1 MSDYLDATNE
11 ELLKDYFSEAETMVD
26 NLESN
31 ILAIEN
37 DPDNHDAIDEI
48 FRAAHTLKGN
58 SAAVEFTEISTF
70 AHTMEDLLDEVRSDR
85 VKVNEDIV
93 DTLLKALDVIKAM
106 LEERTNGSVYGESVE
121 EITNKIRSLIPGNS
135 SGNSGSKPAAAAP
148 KAPAPQPAAQNVP
161 ASNSSSEKVDLSEYE
176 LLELKQGCV
185 GGQKLWQLSIVFDE
199 SNPMKSVGGIQ
210 VFAALKACGTV
221 LKTVPDFDALYSDEF
236 YKNVTYYVASTNSQE
251 QIEDTAFL
259 DDVTVS
265 VDAKCIDNAVASDSA
280 SHAQQNLSQN
290 VSAPAAQSAP
300 VQNVQPQPATQK
312 TETAPQPAENKAA
325 ASNSVASSPAANKP
339 AETKAAPAKAPAK
352 GAPASG
358 HAQQSSILRVDS
370 KRIDYLLNLVSETVI
385 TKAAFNQSQQH
396 LADMLVQFQTLD
408 SSYKEK
414 IRRMFEQLPQ
424 YLEEIQNGVAVKDIK
439 ANIMNEFGDVANFFD
454 AFENRFKDLNS
465 KFHSSTQ
472 NLGRITGE
480 LQEGVMKIR
489 MVPISQIF
497 DRFPRVV
504 RDLQK
509 DLGKKVR
516 LLIEG
521 EETELDKTVIDDLMD
536 PIMHC
541 VRNSVDHGIEMPE
554 QRKEEGKDETGT
566 VLLKAANEGN
576 MIVIEVVDDGFG
588 IDIEKVR
595 AKAIEKGLIHPN
607 KVLTEQ
613 EAANLIFMPGFS
625 TSEKITNISG
635 RGVGL
640 DVVKTMIEKL
650 NGTVNVTTEKG
661 KGSKFTIRL
670 PLTLA
675 IIQGLL
681 VRVGREVYSIPIAN
695 VIESVRV
702 KKSEINTIDN
712 YEVLNVRNEVIS
724 VLRLSR
730 LFNIKT
736 KDDGEYCFVV
746 IVGSQDKKIGVM
758 VDNLI
763 GEEDVVIKPLRDQF
777 TQSPG
782 IAGASILGDGSVSLI
797 IDVTQLLELG
807 VRQEIEARQESGIL
821 SE

>member
-1 MSDYLDATNE
+1 MSDYLDSTNE
-11 ELLKDYFSEAETMVD
+11 ELLKDYFSESEMMVD

-37 DPDNHDAIDEI
+37 DPNNHDAIDEI

-58 SAAVEFTEISTF
+58 SATVEFSEIAHF
-70 AHTMEDLLDEVRSDR
+70 AHTMEDLLDEVRSDKI
-85 VKVNEDIV
+85 KVTEDIV
-93 DTLLKALDVIKAM
+93 DTLLTALDVIKAM
-106 LEERTNGSVYGESVE
+106 LEERKNGSVYGESVE
-121 EITNKIRSLIPGNS
+121 EITNKIKSMIG
-135 SGNSGSKPAAAAP
+135 GGGSAPAPKAAAP
-148 KAPAPQPAAQNVP
+148 AVAPTPQAAPSAPAASSAASTV
-161 ASNSSSEKVDLSEYE
+161 ALSEYE
-176 LLELKQGCV
+176 LAELKQGCEP
-185 GGQKLWQLSIVFDE
+185 GQQLWSVAVTFDE
-199 SNPMKSVGGIQ
+199 NNPMNSVGGIQ

-221 LKTVPDFDALYSDEF
+221 LKTIPDFDALYEDEF
-236 YKNVTYYVASTNSQE
+236 HKDVTYFVASNNTAE
-251 QIEDTAFL
+251 QLEDTAFL
-259 DDVTVS
+259 DDVTLS
-265 VDAKCIDNAVASDSA
+265 VDAKNLDNAVASDSA
-280 SHAQQNLSQN
+280 PVQAAAPQPSAPVAPVPQAASP
-290 VSAPAAQSAP
+290 APAAAP
-300 VQNVQPQPATQK
+300 AAEAPKKEAPKPAAKTAPAT
-312 TETAPQPAENKAA
+312 
-325 ASNSVASSPAANKP
+325 
-339 AETKAAPAKAPAK
+339 
-352 GAPASG
+352 G
-358 HAQQSSILRVDS
+358 HAQHSTILRVDS
-370 KRIDYLLNLVSETVI
+370 KRVDNLMNLVSETVI
-385 TKAAFNQSQQH
+385 TKASFNQSQQQF
-396 LADMLVQFQTLD
+396 ADMLIQFQTLD

-414 IRRMFEQLPQ
+414 VRRMFEQLPQ

-439 ANIMNEFGDVANFFD
+439 ANITNEFGDIASIFD

-480 LQEGVMKIR
+480 LQEGIMKIR
-489 MVPISQIF
+489 MVPISQVF

-509 DLGKKVR
+509 DLGKKVN
-516 LLIEG
+516 LLLEG
-521 EETELDKTVIDDLMD
+521 EDTELDKTVVDDLMD

-541 VRNSVDHGIEMPE
+541 VRNSVDHGIESPE
-554 QRKEEGKDETGT
+554 ERKNAGKDETGT

-576 MIVIEVVDDGFG
+576 SIVIDVVDDGGG
-588 IDIEKVR
+588 INVEKVK
-595 AKAIEKGLIHPN
+595 AKAIDKGLIHPS
-607 KVLTEQ
+607 KVLSDQ
-613 EAANLIFMPGFS
+613 EAAQLIFLPGFS
-625 TSEKITNISG
+625 TAEKITNVSG

-650 NGTVNVTTEKG
+650 NGTIQVTSEHG
-661 KGSKFTIRL
+661 KGSKFSIRL

-681 VRVGREVYSIPIAN
+681 VRVGREVYSIPIAS

-702 KKSEINTIDN
+702 KKEEINTIDN

-730 LFNIKT
+730 LFNIRT
-736 KDDGEYCFVV
+736 NEDGEYCFVV

-782 IAGASILGDGSVSLI
+782 ISGASILGDGSVSLI
-797 IDVTQLLELG
+797 IDVGQLLELG
-807 VRQEIEARQESGIL
+807 VRQEIQARQES
-821 SE
+821 SVED

>member
-37 DPDNHDAIDEI
+37 DPSNHDAIDEI

-106 LEERTNGSVYGESVE
+106 LEARTSGSVYGESVE
-121 EITNKIRSLIPGNS
+121 EITNKIRSLIPGN
-135 SGNSGSKPAAAAP
+135 GSAAEAAKKVPSQPVLQNVAAP
-148 KAPAPQPAAQNVP
+148 V
-161 ASNSSSEKVDLSEYE
+161 SNPSSSEKIDLSEYE
-176 LLELKQGCV
+176 LLELKQGCSK
-185 GGQKLWQLSIVFDE
+185 GQKLWQISIVFDE
-199 SNPMKSVGGIQ
+199 TNPMKSVGGIQ

-236 YKNVTYYVASTNSQE
+236 YKNVTYYLASTNSQP

-265 VDAKCIDNAVASDSA
+265 VDARCIDNAVASDSTA
-280 SHAQQNLSQN
+280 RVSQETVPVQNS
-290 VSAPAAQSAP
+290 VSPVAQSAP
-300 VQNVQPQPATQK
+300 AQNVSTPPASPK
-312 TETAPQPAENKAA
+312 TEPVPQPAENKAVAEKTA
-325 ASNSVASSPAANKP
+325 AAKTEPAK
-339 AETKAAPAKAPAK
+339 TPAKA
-352 GAPASG
+352 APASG

-396 LADMLVQFQTLD
+396 FADMLVQFQTLD

-439 ANIMNEFGDVANFFD
+439 SNIMNEFGDVANFFD

-588 IDIEKVR
+588 IDIERVR

-613 EAANLIFMPGFS
+613 EAANLIFLPGFS

-736 KDDGEYCFVV
+736 KDDAEYCFVV

>member
-1 MSDYLDATNE
+1 MSDYLDSTNE
-11 ELLKDYFSEAETMVD
+11 ELLKDYFSESEMMVD

-37 DPDNHDAIDEI
+37 DPNNHDAIDEI

-58 SAAVEFTEISTF
+58 SATVEFSEIAHF
-70 AHTMEDLLDEVRSDR
+70 AHTMEDLLDEVRSDKI
-85 VKVNEDIV
+85 KVTEDIV
-93 DTLLKALDVIKAM
+93 DTLLTALDVIKAM
-106 LEERTNGSVYGESVE
+106 LEERKNGSVYGESVE
-121 EITNKIRSLIPGNS
+121 EITNKIKSMIG
-135 SGNSGSKPAAAAP
+135 GGGSAPAPKAAAP
-148 KAPAPQPAAQNVP
+148 AVAPTPQAAPSAPAASSAASTV
-161 ASNSSSEKVDLSEYE
+161 ALSEYE
-176 LLELKQGCV
+176 LAELKQGCEP
-185 GGQKLWQLSIVFDE
+185 GQQLWSVAVTFDE
-199 SNPMKSVGGIQ
+199 NNPMNSVGGIQ

-221 LKTVPDFDALYSDEF
+221 LKTIPDFDALYEDEF
-236 YKNVTYYVASTNSQE
+236 HKDVTYFVASNNTAE
-251 QIEDTAFL
+251 QLEDTAFL
-259 DDVTVS
+259 DDVTLS
-265 VDAKCIDNAVASDSA
+265 VDAKNLDNAVASDSA
-280 SHAQQNLSQN
+280 PVQAAAPQPSAPVAPAPQAASP
-290 VSAPAAQSAP
+290 APAAAP
-300 VQNVQPQPATQK
+300 AAEAPKKEAPKPAAKTAPAT
-312 TETAPQPAENKAA
+312 
-325 ASNSVASSPAANKP
+325 
-339 AETKAAPAKAPAK
+339 
-352 GAPASG
+352 G
-358 HAQQSSILRVDS
+358 HAQQSTILRVDS
-370 KRIDYLLNLVSETVI
+370 KRVDNLMNLVSETVI
-385 TKAAFNQSQQH
+385 TKASFNQSQQQF
-396 LADMLVQFQTLD
+396 ADMLIQFQTLD

-414 IRRMFEQLPQ
+414 VRRMFEQLPQ

-439 ANIMNEFGDVANFFD
+439 ANITNEFGDIASIFD

-480 LQEGVMKIR
+480 LQEGIMKIR
-489 MVPISQIF
+489 MVPISQVF

-509 DLGKKVR
+509 DLGKKVN
-516 LLIEG
+516 LLLEG
-521 EETELDKTVIDDLMD
+521 EDTELDKTVVDDLMD

-541 VRNSVDHGIEMPE
+541 VRNSVDHGIESPE
-554 QRKEEGKDETGT
+554 ERKNAGKDETGT

-576 MIVIEVVDDGFG
+576 SIVIDVVDDGGG
-588 IDIEKVR
+588 INVEKVK
-595 AKAIEKGLIHPN
+595 AKAIDKGLIHPS
-607 KVLTEQ
+607 KVLSDQ
-613 EAANLIFMPGFS
+613 EAAQLIFLPGFS
-625 TSEKITNISG
+625 TAEKITNVSG

-650 NGTVNVTTEKG
+650 NGTIQVTSEHG
-661 KGSKFTIRL
+661 KGSKFSIRL

-681 VRVGREVYSIPIAN
+681 VRVGREVYSIPIAS

-702 KKSEINTIDN
+702 KKEEINTIDN

-730 LFNIKT
+730 LFNIRT
-736 KDDGEYCFVV
+736 NEDGEYCFVV

-782 IAGASILGDGSVSLI
+782 ISGASILGDGSVSLI
-797 IDVTQLLELG
+797 IDVGQLLELG
-807 VRQEIEARQESGIL
+807 VRQEIQARQES
-821 SE
+821 SVED

>member
-1 MSDYLDATNE
+1 MSDYLDSTNE
-11 ELLKDYFSEAETMVD
+11 ELLKDYFSESEMMVD

-37 DPDNHDAIDEI
+37 DPNNHDAIDEI

-58 SAAVEFTEISTF
+58 SATVEFSEIAHF
-70 AHTMEDLLDEVRSDR
+70 AHTMEDLLDEVRSDKI
-85 VKVNEDIV
+85 KVTEDIV
-93 DTLLKALDVIKAM
+93 DTLLTALDVIKAM
-106 LEERTNGSVYGESVE
+106 LEERKNGSVYGESVE
-121 EITNKIRSLIPGNS
+121 EITNKIKSMIG
-135 SGNSGSKPAAAAP
+135 GGGSAPAPKAAAP
-148 KAPAPQPAAQNVP
+148 AVAPTPQAAPSAPAASSAASTV
-161 ASNSSSEKVDLSEYE
+161 ALSEYE
-176 LLELKQGCV
+176 LAELKQGCEP
-185 GGQKLWQLSIVFDE
+185 GQQLWSVAVTFDE
-199 SNPMKSVGGIQ
+199 NNPMNSVGGIQ

-221 LKTVPDFDALYSDEF
+221 LKTIPDFDALYEDEF
-236 YKNVTYYVASTNSQE
+236 HKDVTYFVASNNTAE
-251 QIEDTAFL
+251 QLEDTAFL
-259 DDVTVS
+259 DDVTLS
-265 VDAKCIDNAVASDSA
+265 VDAKNLDNAVASDSA
-280 SHAQQNLSQN
+280 PVQAAAPQPSAPVAPVPQAASP
-290 VSAPAAQSAP
+290 APAAAP
-300 VQNVQPQPATQK
+300 AAEAPKKEAPKPAAKTAPAT
-312 TETAPQPAENKAA
+312 
-325 ASNSVASSPAANKP
+325 
-339 AETKAAPAKAPAK
+339 
-352 GAPASG
+352 G
-358 HAQQSSILRVDS
+358 HAQQSTILRVDS
-370 KRIDYLLNLVSETVI
+370 KRVDNLMNLVSETVI
-385 TKAAFNQSQQH
+385 TKASFNQSQQQF
-396 LADMLVQFQTLD
+396 ADMLIQFQTLD

-414 IRRMFEQLPQ
+414 VRRMFEQLPQ

-439 ANIMNEFGDVANFFD
+439 ANITNEFGDIASIFD

-480 LQEGVMKIR
+480 LQEGIMKIR
-489 MVPISQIF
+489 MVPISQVF

-509 DLGKKVR
+509 DLGKKVN
-516 LLIEG
+516 LLLEG
-521 EETELDKTVIDDLMD
+521 EDTELDKTVVDDLMD

-541 VRNSVDHGIEMPE
+541 VRNSVDHGIESPE
-554 QRKEEGKDETGT
+554 ERKNAGKDETGT

-576 MIVIEVVDDGFG
+576 SIVIDVVDDGGG
-588 IDIEKVR
+588 INVEKVK
-595 AKAIEKGLIHPN
+595 AKAIDKGLIHPS
-607 KVLTEQ
+607 KVLSDQ
-613 EAANLIFMPGFS
+613 EAAQLIFLPGFS
-625 TSEKITNISG
+625 TAEKITNVSG

-650 NGTVNVTTEKG
+650 NGTIQVTSEHG
-661 KGSKFTIRL
+661 KGSKFSIRL

-681 VRVGREVYSIPIAN
+681 VRVGREVYSIPIAS

-702 KKSEINTIDN
+702 KKEEINTIDN

-730 LFNIKT
+730 LFNIRT
-736 KDDGEYCFVV
+736 NEDGEYCFVV

-782 IAGASILGDGSVSLI
+782 ISGASILGDGSVSLI
-797 IDVTQLLELG
+797 IDVGQLLELG
-807 VRQEIEARQESGIL
+807 VRQEIQARQES
-821 SE
+821 SVED

>member
-1 MSDYLDATNE
+1 MSDYLDADNE

-37 DPDNHDAIDEI
+37 DPTNHDAIDEI

-70 AHTMEDLLDEVRSDR
+70 AHKMEDLLDEVRSDR

-106 LEERTNGSVYGESVE
+106 LEARTNGSVYGESVE
-121 EITNKIRSLIPGNS
+121 EITNKIESLIPGKGGAS
-135 SGNSGSKPAAAAP
+135 APAPKPAASAP
-148 KAPAPQPAAQNVP
+148 QQTPSAQTSAPAANAGGN
-161 ASNSSSEKVDLSEYE
+161 SNKVNLSEYE
-176 LLELKQGCV
+176 LLELKQGCT
-185 GGQKLWQLSIVFDE
+185 GGQKLWSISAVFDE
-199 SNPMKSVGGIQ
+199 NNPMKSVGGIQ

-236 YKNVTYYVASTNSQE
+236 YKDVTYYVASTNTQE
-251 QIEDTAFL
+251 QLEDTAFL
-259 DDVTVS
+259 DDVTIS
-265 VDAKCIDNAVASDSA
+265 VDAKCIDNAVASDSEPAAA
-280 SHAQQNLSQN
+280 SQPAVPQPTAQ
-290 VSAPAAQSAP
+290 VSAPAAPSQPASQPAQSAP
-300 VQNVQPQPATQK
+300 
-312 TETAPQPAENKAA
+312 AA
-325 ASNSVASSPAANKP
+325 AAPAAPKP
-339 AETKAAPAKAPAK
+339 AEAPKPAAAPAKPAAK
-352 GAPASG
+352 GAPATG

-385 TKAAFNQSQQH
+385 IKAAFNQSQQH

-408 SSYKEK
+408 STYKEK

-424 YLEEIQNGVAVKDIK
+424 YLEEIQNGVSVKDIK
-439 ANIMNEFGDVANFFD
+439 ANIQNEFGDIANFFD
-454 AFENRFKDLNS
+454 AFENKFKDLNS

-509 DLGKKVR
+509 ELGKKVK
-516 LLIEG
+516 LIIEG

-541 VRNSVDHGIEMPE
+541 VRNSVDHGIETPE
-554 QRKEEGKDETGT
+554 KRKEEGKDETGT

-576 MIVIEVVDDGFG
+576 MIVIEVVDDGYG
-588 IDIEKVR
+588 IDIDKVR
-595 AKAIEKGLIHPN
+595 EKAIQKGLIHPN
-607 KVLTEQ
+607 KILTEQ

-625 TSEKITNISG
+625 TSDKITNISG

-640 DVVKTMIEKL
+640 DVVKTMIDKL
-650 NGTVNVTTEKG
+650 NGTVQVTTAKG

-681 VRVGREVYSIPIAN
+681 VRVGREIYSIPIAN

-736 KDDGEYCFVV
+736 ETEGEYCFVV
-746 IVGSQDKKIGVM
+746 IVGSQDKKVGVM
-758 VDNLI
+758 VDALI

-782 IAGASILGDGSVSLI
+782 IAGASVLGDGSVSLI

-821 SE
+821 NE

>member
-1 MSDYLDATNE
+1 MSDYLDADNE

-37 DPDNHDAIDEI
+37 DPSNHDAVDEI

-106 LEERTNGSVYGESVE
+106 LEARTGGSVYSESVE
-121 EITNKIRSLIPGNS
+121 DITNKIRSLIPGEK
-135 SGNSGSKPAAAAP
+135 GSVQASALAPKTAPVSQPAPVSAPAA
-148 KAPAPQPAAQNVP
+148 NNDV
-161 ASNSSSEKVDLSEYE
+161 SLEKLGLSEYE
-176 LLELKQGCV
+176 FLELKQGCT
-185 GGQKLWQLSIVFDE
+185 GGQKLWRLSVVFDE
-199 SNPMKSVGGIQ
+199 NNPMKSVGGIQ

-236 YKNVTYYVASTNSQE
+236 YKDVVYFVGSSNTQD
-251 QIEDTAFL
+251 QLEDTAFL

-265 VDAKCIDNAVASDSA
+265 VDAACIENASSSDSETAKPAQVHSAANPVPVQNAVSA
-280 SHAQQNLSQN
+280 KAESAPQ
-290 VSAPAAQSAP
+290 VPAPAAPAVSAAP
-300 VQNVQPQPATQK
+300 APEAKKEEPQ
-312 TETAPQPAENKAA
+312 
-325 ASNSVASSPAANKP
+325 
-339 AETKAAPAKAPAK
+339 KAAPAKPAAK
-352 GAPASG
+352 TAPASG

-396 LADMLVQFQTLD
+396 FADMLVQFQTLD
-408 SSYKEK
+408 STYKEK
-414 IRRMFEQLPQ
+414 VRRMFEQLPQ
-424 YLEEIQNGVAVKDIK
+424 YLEEIQNGVSVKDIK
-439 ANIMNEFGDVANFFD
+439 ANITNEFGDISTFFD
-454 AFENRFKDLNS
+454 VFENKFKDLNS

-509 DLGKKVR
+509 ELGKKVR
-516 LLIEG
+516 LIIEG

-541 VRNSVDHGIEMPE
+541 VRNSVDHGIELPE
-554 QRKEEGKDETGT
+554 ERKEAGKDETGT

-576 MIVIEVVDDGFG
+576 MIVIEIVDDGFG
-588 IDIEKVR
+588 IDVEKVR
-595 AKAIEKGLIHPN
+595 SKAIEKGLVHPN
-607 KVLTEQ
+607 KILTEQ

-625 TSEKITNISG
+625 TSDKITNISG

-640 DVVKTMIEKL
+640 DVVKTMIDKL
-650 NGTVNVTTEKG
+650 NGTVTVTTEKG

-695 VIESVRV
+695 VMESVRV

-736 KDDGEYCFVV
+736 QTEGDYCFVV

-758 VDNLI
+758 VDNLV

>member
-121 EITNKIRSLIPGNS
+121 EITNKIRSLIPENS
-135 SGNSGSKPAAAAP
+135 FGNSGNKAAAEAP
-148 KAPAPQPAAQNVP
+148 KTPAPQISVQNVA
-161 ASNSSSEKVDLSEYE
+161 ASAPNSSSEKVDLSEYE

-236 YKNVTYYVASTNSQE
+236 YKNVTYYVASTNTQE

-280 SHAQQNLSQN
+280 SQTKQSSVQN
-290 VSAPAAQSAP
+290 VSAAAPQNAPAQNVQAQPAAQ
-300 VQNVQPQPATQK
+300 K
-312 TETAPQPAENKAA
+312 TEAASQPAENKAA
-325 ASNSVASSPAANKP
+325 ASNSTANKP
-339 AETKAAPAKAPAK
+339 AESKSAPAKAPAK

>member
-11 ELLKDYFSEAETMVD
+11 ELLKDYFSESEMMVD

-37 DPDNHDAIDEI
+37 DPTNHDAIDEI

-58 SAAVEFTEISTF
+58 SATVEFGEIAHF
-70 AHTMEDLLDEVRSDR
+70 AHTMEDLLDEVRSDKI
-85 VKVNEDIV
+85 KVTEDIV
-93 DTLLKALDVIKAM
+93 DTLLTALDVIKAM
-106 LEERTNGSVYGESVE
+106 LEERKNGSVYGESVD
-121 EITNKIRSLIPGNS
+121 EITEKIKGMIAAGGGAPKASAAAPAPAAPEPVS
-135 SGNSGSKPAAAAP
+135 APAAASAQSSAP
-148 KAPAPQPAAQNVP
+148 TIA
-161 ASNSSSEKVDLSEYE
+161 LSEYE
-176 LLELKQGCV
+176 LAELKQGCEA
-185 GGQKLWQLSIVFDE
+185 GQQLWAISVSFDE
-199 SNPMKSVGGIQ
+199 SNPMNSVGGIQ

-221 LKTVPDFDALYSDEF
+221 LKTIPDFDALYEDEF
-236 YKNVTYYVASTNSQE
+236 HKDVTYFVASTNSAE
-251 QIEDTAFL
+251 ELEDTAFL
-259 DDVTVS
+259 DDVTLS
-265 VDAKCIDNAVASDSA
+265 VDAKNIDNAVASDSSTA
-280 SHAQQNLSQN
+280 ET
-290 VSAPAAQSAP
+290 APAAAPAPAP
-300 VQNVQPQPATQK
+300 VA
-312 TETAPQPAENKAA
+312 ETP
-325 ASNSVASSPAANKP
+325 KP
-339 AETKAAPAKAPAK
+339 AETPAPAAAPASAPAPEAKKEAPKAAAKAAPAT
-352 GAPASG
+352 G
-358 HAQQSSILRVDS
+358 HAQQSTILRVDS
-370 KRIDYLLNLVSETVI
+370 KRVDNLMNLVSETVI
-385 TKAAFNQSQQH
+385 TKASFNQSQQQF
-396 LADMLVQFQTLD
+396 ADMLIQFQTLD

-424 YLEEIQNGVAVKDIK
+424 YLEEIQNGTAVKDVK
-439 ANIMNEFGDVANFFD
+439 ANITNEFGDISTIFD

-480 LQEGVMKIR
+480 LQEGIMKIR
-489 MVPISQIF
+489 MVPISQVF

-509 DLGKKVR
+509 DLGKKVN
-516 LLIEG
+516 LILEG
-521 EETELDKTVIDDLMD
+521 EDTELDKTVVDDLMD

-541 VRNSVDHGIEMPE
+541 VRNSVDHGIESPE
-554 QRKEEGKDETGT
+554 VRKNAGKDETGT

-576 MIVIEVVDDGFG
+576 SIVIDVVDDGGG
-588 IDIEKVR
+588 INAEKVKQ
-595 AKAIEKGLIHPN
+595 KAIDKGLIHPS
-607 KVLTEQ
+607 KVLTDQ
-613 EAANLIFMPGFS
+613 EAAQLIFLPGFS
-625 TSEKITNISG
+625 TAEKITNVSG

-650 NGTVNVTTEKG
+650 NGTIQVTSEHG
-661 KGSKFTIRL
+661 KGSKFSIRL

-681 VRVGREVYSIPIAN
+681 VRVGREVYSIPIAS

-712 YEVLNVRNEVIS
+712 HEVLNVRNEVIS

-730 LFNIKT
+730 LFNIRT
-736 KDDGEYCFVV
+736 NEDGDYCFVV

-782 IAGASILGDGSVSLI
+782 ISGASILGDGSVSLI

-807 VRQEIEARQESGIL
+807 VRQEIEARQDSGYGA
-821 SE
+821 

>member
-1 MSDYLDATNE
+1 MSDYLDSTNE
-11 ELLKDYFSEAETMVD
+11 ELLKDYFSESELMVD

-37 DPDNHDAIDEI
+37 DPNNRDAIDEI

-58 SAAVEFTEISTF
+58 SATVEFSEIAHF
-70 AHTMEDLLDEVRSDR
+70 AHTMEDLLDEVRSDK
-85 VKVNEDIV
+85 VKVTEDVV
-93 DTLLKALDVIKAM
+93 DTLLTALDVIKAM
-106 LEERTNGSVYGESVE
+106 LEARTNGSVYGESVD
-121 EITNKIRSLIPGNS
+121 EISEKIRGMIAG
-135 SGNSGSKPAAAAP
+135 GGASKAAAP
-148 KAPAPQPAAQNVP
+148 APKSSPAPKAAPAA
-161 ASNSSSEKVDLSEYE
+161 SSESTVVALSEYE
-176 LLELKQGCV
+176 LVELRQGCAP
-185 GGQKLWQLSIVFDE
+185 GEQLWAVTVTFDE
-199 SNPMKSVGGIQ
+199 NNPMNSVGGIQ

-221 LKTVPDFDALYSDEF
+221 LKTIPDFDALYEDEF
-236 YKNVTYYVASTNSQE
+236 YKEVTYFISSNSTGE
-251 QIEDTAFL
+251 QLEDTAFL
-259 DDVTVS
+259 DDVTLS
-265 VDAKCIDNAVASDSA
+265 VDAKNLENAVASDSDAAAA
-280 SHAQQNLSQN
+280 SQAPAPASPAPQ
-290 VSAPAAQSAP
+290 APAAESAP
-300 VQNVQPQPATQK
+300 
-312 TETAPQPAENKAA
+312 APQPA
-325 ASNSVASSPAANKP
+325 ASSEVAAKKEASKPAAKS
-339 AETKAAPAKAPAK
+339 
-352 GAPASG
+352 APASG
-358 HAQQSSILRVDS
+358 HAQQSTILRVDS
-370 KRIDYLLNLVSETVI
+370 KRVDNLMNLVSETVI
-385 TKAAFNQSQQH
+385 TKASFNQSQQQF
-396 LADMLVQFQTLD
+396 ADMLIQFQSLD
-408 SSYKEK
+408 ASYKEK

-424 YLEEIQNGVAVKDIK
+424 YLEEIQNGVAIKDIK
-439 ANIMNEFGDVANFFD
+439 ANITNEYGDITTFFD

-480 LQEGVMKIR
+480 LQEGIMKIR
-489 MVPISQIF
+489 MVPISQVF

-509 DLGKKVR
+509 DLGKKVN
-516 LLIEG
+516 LLLEG
-521 EETELDKTVIDDLMD
+521 EDTELDKTVVDDLMD

-541 VRNSVDHGIEMPE
+541 VRNSVDHGIESPE
-554 QRKEEGKDETGT
+554 ERKKAGKNETGT

-576 MIVIEVVDDGFG
+576 SIVIDVVDDGGG
-588 IDIEKVR
+588 INVEKVK
-595 AKAIEKGLIHPN
+595 AKAINKGLIHPS
-607 KVLTEQ
+607 KVLSDQ
-613 EAANLIFMPGFS
+613 EAAQLIFLPGFS
-625 TSEKITNISG
+625 TAEKITNVSG

-650 NGTVNVTTEKG
+650 NGTIQVTSEHG
-661 KGSKFTIRL
+661 KGSKFSIRL

-681 VRVGREVYSIPIAN
+681 VRVGREVYSIPIAS

-712 YEVLNVRNEVIS
+712 HEVLNVRNEVIS

-730 LFNIKT
+730 LFNIRT
-736 KDDGEYCFVV
+736 NENGDYCFVV

-782 IAGASILGDGSVSLI
+782 ISGASILGDGSVSLI

-807 VRQEIEARQESGIL
+807 VRQEIRARHETGI
-821 SE
+821 EE

>member
-1 MSDYLDATNE
+1 MSDYLDSTNE
-11 ELLKDYFSEAETMVD
+11 ELLKDYFSESEMMVD

-37 DPDNHDAIDEI
+37 DPNNHDAIDEI

-58 SAAVEFTEISTF
+58 SATVEFSEIAHF
-70 AHTMEDLLDEVRSDR
+70 AHTMEDLLDEVRSDKI
-85 VKVNEDIV
+85 KVTEDIV
-93 DTLLKALDVIKAM
+93 DTLLTALDVIKAM
-106 LEERTNGSVYGESVE
+106 LEERKNGSVYGESVD
-121 EITNKIRSLIPGNS
+121 EITAKIKGMIAG
-135 SGNSGSKPAAAAP
+135 GGAAP
-148 KAPAPQPAAQNVP
+148 KAPAPSAPAPQPAPAASAP
-161 ASNSSSEKVDLSEYE
+161 ASSESAPTVNLSEYE
-176 LLELKQGCV
+176 LVELKQGCEP
-185 GGQKLWQLSIVFDE
+185 GQQLWSVSVTFDE
-199 SNPMKSVGGIQ
+199 SNPMNSVGGIQ

-221 LKTVPDFDALYSDEF
+221 LKTIPDFDALYEDEF
-236 YKNVTYYVASTNSQE
+236 HKDVVYFVATTNSGE
-251 QIEDTAFL
+251 QLEDTAFL
-259 DDVTVS
+259 DDVTLS
-265 VDAKCIDNAVASDSA
+265 VDAKNLTNAVASDSGA
-280 SHAQQNLSQN
+280 TETPA
-290 VSAPAAQSAP
+290 APA
-300 VQNVQPQPATQK
+300 PA
-312 TETAPQPAENKAA
+312 APQPAP
-325 ASNSVASSPAANKP
+325 VAEAPKP
-339 AETKAAPAKAPAK
+339 AEPAPQPAAAAPAAEAPKKEAPKPAAK
-352 GAPASG
+352 TAPASG
-358 HAQQSSILRVDS
+358 HAQQSTILRVDS
-370 KRIDYLLNLVSETVI
+370 KRVDNLMNLVSETVI
-385 TKAAFNQSQQH
+385 TKASFNQSQQQF
-396 LADMLVQFQTLD
+396 ADMLIQFQNLD

-439 ANIMNEFGDVANFFD
+439 ANITNDFGDIATFFD

-480 LQEGVMKIR
+480 LQEGIMKIR
-489 MVPISQIF
+489 MVPISQVF

-509 DLGKKVR
+509 DLGKKVN
-516 LLIEG
+516 LLLEG
-521 EETELDKTVIDDLMD
+521 EDTELDKTVVDDLMD

-541 VRNSVDHGIEMPE
+541 VRNSVDHGIESPE
-554 QRKEEGKDETGT
+554 KRKEAGKDETGT

-576 MIVIEVVDDGFG
+576 SIVIDVVDDGGG
-588 IDIEKVR
+588 INVEKVK
-595 AKAIEKGLIHPN
+595 AKAIDKGLIHPS
-607 KVLTEQ
+607 KVLSDQ
-613 EAANLIFMPGFS
+613 EAAQLIFMPGFS
-625 TSEKITNISG
+625 TAEKITNVSG

-650 NGTVNVTTEKG
+650 NGTIQVTSEHG
-661 KGSKFTIRL
+661 KGSKFSIRL

-681 VRVGREVYSIPIAN
+681 VRVGREVYSIPIAS

-712 YEVLNVRNEVIS
+712 HEVLNVRNEVIS

-730 LFNIKT
+730 LFNIRT
-736 KDDGEYCFVV
+736 NEDGDYCFVV

-782 IAGASILGDGSVSLI
+782 ISGASILGDGSVSLI

-807 VRQEIEARQESGIL
+807 VRQEIQARQENSIGD
-821 SE
+821 

>member
-1 MSDYLDATNE
+1 MSDYLDADNE

-37 DPDNHDAIDEI
+37 DPGNHDAIAEI

-106 LEERTNGSVYGESVE
+106 LEARTNGSVYSESVE
-121 EITNKIRSLIPGNS
+121 EITNKIRSLIPGEKGKS
-135 SGNSGSKPAAAAP
+135 AAP
-148 KAPAPQPAAQNVP
+148 APKTAAPAPQQSSAAAPAASS
-161 ASNSSSEKVDLSEYE
+161 ADSNKVNLSEYE
-176 LLELKQGCV
+176 LLELKQGCS
-185 GGQKLWQLSIVFDE
+185 GGQKLWSISVVFDE
-199 SNPMKSVGGIQ
+199 NNPMKSVGGIQ

-236 YKNVTYYVASTNSQE
+236 YKDVTYYVASTNTQE
-251 QIEDTAFL
+251 QLEDTAFL
-259 DDVTVS
+259 DDVTIS
-265 VDAKCIDNAVASDSA
+265 VDAKCIDNAVASDSELAA
-280 SHAQQNLSQN
+280 SQTQAAASQPAPQS
-290 VSAPAAQSAP
+290 SAPAATS
-300 VQNVQPQPATQK
+300 QPASQ
-312 TETAPQPAENKAA
+312 ASQPTP
-325 ASNSVASSPAANKP
+325 VAKP
-339 AETKAAPAKAPAK
+339 AETKPAETQKPAAVSVKPAAK

-385 TKAAFNQSQQH
+385 IKAAFNQSQQH
-396 LADMLVQFQTLD
+396 FADMLVQFQTLD
-408 SSYKEK
+408 STYKEK

-424 YLEEIQNGVAVKDIK
+424 YLEEIQNGVSVKDIK
-439 ANIMNEFGDVANFFD
+439 ANIQNEFGDIANFFD
-454 AFENRFKDLNS
+454 AFENKFKDLNS

-509 DLGKKVR
+509 ELGKKVK
-516 LLIEG
+516 LIIEG

-541 VRNSVDHGIEMPE
+541 VRNSVDHGIETPE
-554 QRKEEGKDETGT
+554 KRREEGKDETGT

-576 MIVIEVVDDGFG
+576 MIVIEVVDDGYG
-588 IDIEKVR
+588 IDIDKVR
-595 AKAIEKGLIHPN
+595 EKAIQKGLIHPN
-607 KVLTEQ
+607 KILTEQ

-625 TSEKITNISG
+625 TSDKITNISG

-640 DVVKTMIEKL
+640 DVVKTMIDKL
-650 NGTVNVTTEKG
+650 NGTVQVTTAKG

-681 VRVGREVYSIPIAN
+681 VRVGREIYSIPIAN

-736 KDDGEYCFVV
+736 QTEGEYCYVV
-746 IVGSQDKKIGVM
+746 IVGSQDKKVGVM
-758 VDNLI
+758 VDALI

-782 IAGASILGDGSVSLI
+782 IAGASVLGDGSVSLI

-821 SE
+821 NE

>member
-1 MSDYLDATNE
+1 MSDYLDANNE
-11 ELLKDYFSEAETMVD
+11 ELLKDYFSESEQMVD

-37 DPDNHDAIDEI
+37 DPNNHDAIDEI

-58 SAAVEFTEISTF
+58 SATVEFTEISTF

-85 VKVNEDIV
+85 VKVTEDVV
-93 DTLLKALDVIKAM
+93 DTLLTALDVIKAM
-106 LEERTNGSVYGESVE
+106 LEARTGGSIYGESVE
-121 EITNKIRSLIPGNS
+121 EISNKIKSLIPG
-135 SGNSGSKPAAAAP
+135 GDGKAAPSKPAAAP
-148 KAPAPQPAAQNVP
+148 SSKPAPQAKPVSAPAE
-161 ASNSSSEKVDLSEYE
+161 SSTTVDLSEYE
-176 LLELKQGCV
+176 LLELKQGCT
-185 GGQKLWQLSIVFDE
+185 GGQKLWSITVIFDE
-199 SNPMKSVGGIQ
+199 NNLMNTVGGIQ

-221 LKTVPDFDALYSDEF
+221 LKTTPDFDALYEDEF
-236 YKNVTYYVASTNSQE
+236 HKEVVYYIASTNTAD

-259 DDVTVS
+259 DDVTLS
-265 VDAKCIDNAVASDSA
+265 VDAKCLDNAVAASDPALSA
-280 SHAQQNLSQN
+280 QEVPSVPKTEEKAG
-290 VSAPAAQSAP
+290 PAAVQAP
-300 VQNVQPQPATQK
+300 VQ
-312 TETAPQPAENKAA
+312 A
-325 ASNSVASSPAANKP
+325 ASDTKAESP
-339 AETKAAPAKAPAK
+339 KAAPAKTAAPAT
-352 GAPASG
+352 G

-385 TKAAFNQSQQH
+385 TKASFNQSQQQFG
-396 LADMLVQFQTLD
+396 DMLIQFQALD
-408 SSYKEK
+408 SAYKEK

-439 ANIMNEFGDVANFFD
+439 ANIMAEFGDISNFFD
-454 AFENRFKDLNS
+454 AFETKFKDLNS
-465 KFHSSTQ
+465 KIHSSTQ

-504 RDLQK
+504 RDLQR
-509 DLGKKVR
+509 DLGKKVT
-516 LLIEG
+516 LHIEG

-541 VRNSVDHGIEMPE
+541 VRNSVDHGIESPE
-554 QRKEEGKDETGT
+554 KRKAAGKDETGT
-566 VLLKAANEGN
+566 VLLKAENEGN
-576 MIVIEVVDDGFG
+576 MIVIDVVDDGGG
-588 IDIEKVR
+588 IDVEKVKN
-595 AKAIEKGLIHPN
+595 KAIEKGLIHPN
-607 KVLTEQ
+607 KVLSDQ

-625 TSEKITNISG
+625 TAEKITNVSG

-640 DVVKTMIEKL
+640 DVVKTMIDKL

-661 KGSKFTIRL
+661 KGSKFSIRL

-681 VRVGREVYSIPIAN
+681 VRVGRETYSIPIAS

-702 KKSEINTIDN
+702 KKTEINTIDN

-730 LFNIKT
+730 LFNIRT
-736 KDDGEYCFVV
+736 NEEGDYCFVV

-807 VRQEIEARQESGIL
+807 VRQEIEARQENGVMD
-821 SE
+821 E

>member
-1 MSDYLDATNE
+1 MSDYLDADNE
-11 ELLKDYFSEAETMVD
+11 ELLKDYFSEAEQMVD

-37 DPDNHDAIDEI
+37 DPTNHDAIDEI

-58 SAAVEFTEISTF
+58 SATVEFSEIAHF
-70 AHTMEDLLDEVRSDR
+70 AHTMEDLLDEVRSDK
-85 VKVNEDIV
+85 VKVTEDVV
-93 DTLLKALDVIKAM
+93 DVLLTALDVIKAM
-106 LEERTNGSVYGESVE
+106 LESRQNGVPYAENTD
-121 EITNKIRSLIPGNS
+121 EISNKINSFIPGK
-135 SGNSGSKPAAAAP
+135 GGAAPAAKPAAAPAS
-148 KAPAPQPAAQNVP
+148 KSAPAASAPQASAAEGNVV
-161 ASNSSSEKVDLSEYE
+161 VDLSEYE
-176 LLELKQGCV
+176 LLELKQGCST
-185 GGQKLWQLSIVFDE
+185 GEKLWQVTVEFDE
-199 SNPMKSVGGIQ
+199 NNPMNSVGGIQ

-221 LKTVPDFDALYSDEF
+221 LKTVPDFDALYEDEF
-236 YKNVTYYVASTNSQE
+236 HKDVVYYIATASSGE
-251 QIEDTAFL
+251 QLEDVAFL
-259 DDVTVS
+259 DDVTLS
-265 VDAKCIDNAVASDSA
+265 TDAKCLENAVSKDESPAVA
-280 SHAQQNLSQN
+280 APAPAQAPAPQAVAAPQ
-290 VSAPAAQSAP
+290 APAAAPAPAP
-300 VQNVQPQPATQK
+300 VQAA
-312 TETAPQPAENKAA
+312 ETPVAE
-325 ASNSVASSPAANKP
+325 VPAAQAP
-339 AETKAAPAKAPAK
+339 APAQSAEAKEAPKAGAPAKAAN
-352 GAPASG
+352 
-358 HAQQSSILRVDS
+358 AQHNAQASSILRVDS
-370 KRIDYLLNLVSETVI
+370 RRIDYLLNLVSETVI
-385 TKAAFNQSQQH
+385 TKAAFNQAAQLQSDL
-396 LADMLVQFQTLD
+396 LAQFQALD

-414 IRRMFEQLPQ
+414 VRRMFEQLPQ
-424 YLEEIQNGVAVKDIK
+424 YLDAIQEGVSIKEIKD
-439 ANIMNEFGDVANFFD
+439 NIISEFGGITNYFD
-454 AFENRFKDLNS
+454 AFEAQFKDLNT

-472 NLGRITGE
+472 NLGRIAGE

-509 DLGKKVR
+509 DLGKKVQ

-521 EETELDKTVIDDLMD
+521 EETELDKTVVDDLMD

-541 VRNSVDHGIEMPE
+541 VRNSVDHGIESPE
-554 QRKEEGKDETGT
+554 ERAAAGKDEQGT

-576 MIVIEVVDDGFG
+576 MIIIDVVDDGAG
-588 IDIEKVR
+588 INVDKVR
-595 AKAIEKGLIHPN
+595 QKAIDKGLIHPN
-607 KVLTEQ
+607 KVLTDQ
-613 EAANLIFMPGFS
+613 EAAQLIFMPGFS
-625 TSEKITNISG
+625 TAAKISNVSG

-650 NGTVNVTTEKG
+650 NGTVQVTSEHG
-661 KGSKFTIRL
+661 KGSKFSIRL

-681 VRVGREVYSIPIAN
+681 VRVGGEVYSIPIAS

-702 KKSEINTIDN
+702 KKEEINTIDN

-730 LFNIKT
+730 LFNIPT
-736 KDDGEYCFVV
+736 AEDGDYCFVV
-746 IVGSQDKKIGVM
+746 IVGSQEKKVGIM
-758 VDNLI
+758 VDSLV

-807 VRQEIEARQESGIL
+807 LRQEIEARHDNGFDE
-821 SE
+821 E

>member
-1 MSDYLDATNE
+1 MSDYLDSTNE
-11 ELLKDYFSEAETMVD
+11 ELLKDYFSESEMMVD

-37 DPDNHDAIDEI
+37 DPNNHDAIDEI

-58 SAAVEFTEISTF
+58 SATVEFSEIAHF
-70 AHTMEDLLDEVRSDR
+70 AHTMEDLLDEVRSDK
-85 VKVNEDIV
+85 VKITGEIV
-93 DTLLKALDVIKAM
+93 DTLLTALDVIKAM
-106 LEERTNGSVYGESVE
+106 LEERKNGSVYGESVE
-121 EITNKIRSLIPGNS
+121 EITNKIRSMIG
-135 SGNSGSKPAAAAP
+135 GGGAAP
-148 KAPAPQPAAQNVP
+148 APKAAAPAPQPAP
-161 ASNSSSEKVDLSEYE
+161 APSAPAASSAPTVNLTEYE
-176 LLELKQGCV
+176 LAELKQGCEP
-185 GGQKLWQLSIVFDE
+185 GQQLWSVSVTFDE
-199 SNPMKSVGGIQ
+199 NNPMNSVGGIQ

-221 LKTVPDFDALYSDEF
+221 LKTIPDFDALYEDEF
-236 YKNVTYYVASTNSQE
+236 HKDVVYFVATNNTAE
-251 QIEDTAFL
+251 QLEDTAFL
-259 DDVTVS
+259 DDVTLS
-265 VDAKCIDNAVASDSA
+265 VDAKNLDNAVASDSGA
-280 SHAQQNLSQN
+280 TEAPVAQ
-290 VSAPAAQSAP
+290 APAPQVAP
-300 VQNVQPQPATQK
+300 VAEAPKPQA
-312 TETAPQPAENKAA
+312 
-325 ASNSVASSPAANKP
+325 
-339 AETKAAPAKAPAK
+339 AAPAPQAAAPEAPKTEAPKAEAPKKPAAK
-352 GAPASG
+352 TAPASG
-358 HAQQSSILRVDS
+358 HAQQSTILRVDS
-370 KRIDYLLNLVSETVI
+370 KRVDNLMNLVSETVI
-385 TKAAFNQSQQH
+385 TKASFNQSQQQF
-396 LADMLVQFQTLD
+396 ADMLIQFQALD
-408 SSYKEK
+408 ASYKERV
-414 IRRMFEQLPQ
+414 RRMFEQLPQ

-439 ANIMNEFGDVANFFD
+439 SNITNEFGDIATVFD

-480 LQEGVMKIR
+480 LQEGIMKIR
-489 MVPISQIF
+489 MVPISQVF

-509 DLGKKVR
+509 DLGKKVN
-516 LLIEG
+516 LLLEG
-521 EETELDKTVIDDLMD
+521 EDTELDKTVVDDLMD

-541 VRNSVDHGIEMPE
+541 VRNSVDHGIESPE
-554 QRKEEGKDETGT
+554 KRKEAGKDETGT

-576 MIVIEVVDDGFG
+576 SIVIDVVDDGGG
-588 IDIEKVR
+588 INVEKVK
-595 AKAIEKGLIHPN
+595 AKAIDKGLIHPS
-607 KVLTEQ
+607 KVLSDQ
-613 EAANLIFMPGFS
+613 EAAQLIFMPGFS
-625 TSEKITNISG
+625 TAEKITNVSG

-650 NGTVNVTTEKG
+650 NGTIQVTSEHG
-661 KGSKFTIRL
+661 KGSKFSIRL

-681 VRVGREVYSIPIAN
+681 VRVGREVYSIPIAS

-712 YEVLNVRNEVIS
+712 HEVLNVRNEVIS

-730 LFNIKT
+730 LFNIRT
-736 KDDGEYCFVV
+736 NEDGDYCFVV

-782 IAGASILGDGSVSLI
+782 ISGASILGDGSVSLI

-807 VRQEIEARQESGIL
+807 VRQEIEARQESAY
-821 SE
+821 E

>member
-135 SGNSGSKPAAAAP
+135 SGGKTAAEAP
-148 KAPAPQPAAQNVP
+148 KTPAPQAAVQSV
-161 ASNSSSEKVDLSEYE
+161 ASSAPNSSSEKVDLSEYE

-236 YKNVTYYVASTNSQE
+236 YKNVTYYVASTNTQE

-280 SHAQQNLSQN
+280 SQTKQNSTQN
-290 VSAPAAQSAP
+290 VSAAAPQNAPA
-300 VQNVQPQPATQK
+300 QNVPSQPVAQK
-312 TETAPQPAENKAA
+312 TEAASQPAENKAA
-325 ASNSVASSPAANKP
+325 ASNQVANNPTANKP
-339 AETKAAPAKAPAK
+339 AESKSAPAKAPAK

>member
-1 MSDYLDATNE
+1 MSDYLDADNE

-37 DPDNHDAIDEI
+37 DPANHDAIDEI

-70 AHTMEDLLDEVRSDR
+70 AHKMEDLLDEVRSDR

-106 LEERTNGSVYGESVE
+106 LEARTNGSVYGESVE
-121 EITNKIRSLIPGNS
+121 EITNKIESLIPGKGGAS
-135 SGNSGSKPAAAAP
+135 SAP
-148 KAPAPQPAAQNVP
+148 KPVSPAPQQAPAAPVSVP
-161 ASNSSSEKVDLSEYE
+161 AANAGSDTNKVNLSEYE
-176 LLELKQGCV
+176 LLELKQGCT
-185 GGQKLWQLSIVFDE
+185 GGQKLWSISAVFDE
-199 SNPMKSVGGIQ
+199 NNPMKSVGGIQ

-236 YKNVTYYVASTNSQE
+236 YKDVTYYVASTNTQK
-251 QIEDTAFL
+251 QLEDTAFL
-259 DDVTVS
+259 DDVTIS
-265 VDAKCIDNAVASDSA
+265 VDAKCIDNAVASDVELSQPV
-280 SHAQQNLSQN
+280 AQQPAAQ
-290 VSAPAAQSAP
+290 VSAPAAPS
-300 VQNVQPQPATQK
+300 QPA
-312 TETAPQPAENKAA
+312 AQPAQSVPASVVPAAKTVEAPKPAA
-325 ASNSVASSPAANKP
+325 AAPAKPAA
-339 AETKAAPAKAPAK
+339 KAAPAT
-352 GAPASG
+352 G

-385 TKAAFNQSQQH
+385 IKAAFNQSQQH

-408 SSYKEK
+408 STYKEK

-424 YLEEIQNGVAVKDIK
+424 YLEEIQNGVSVKDIK
-439 ANIMNEFGDVANFFD
+439 ANIQNEFGDIANFFD
-454 AFENRFKDLNS
+454 AFENKFKDLNS

-509 DLGKKVR
+509 ELGKKVK
-516 LLIEG
+516 LIIEG

-541 VRNSVDHGIEMPE
+541 VRNSVDHGIETPE
-554 QRKEEGKDETGT
+554 KRKEEGKDETGT

-576 MIVIEVVDDGFG
+576 MIVIEVVDDGYG
-588 IDIEKVR
+588 IDIDKVR
-595 AKAIEKGLIHPN
+595 GKAIQKGLIHPN
-607 KVLTEQ
+607 KILTEQ

-625 TSEKITNISG
+625 TSDKITNISG

-640 DVVKTMIEKL
+640 DVVKTMIDKL
-650 NGTVNVTTEKG
+650 NGTVQVTTAKG

-681 VRVGREVYSIPIAN
+681 VRVGREIYSIPIAN

-736 KDDGEYCFVV
+736 ETEGEYCFVV
-746 IVGSQDKKIGVM
+746 IVGSQDKKVGVM
-758 VDNLI
+758 VDALI

-782 IAGASILGDGSVSLI
+782 IAGASVLGDGSVSLI

-807 VRQEIEARQESGIL
+807 VRQEIEARQENGIL
-821 SE
+821 NE